1 MDNKRKDNREPV
13 FSNAEILV
21 DGNRHSCRM
30 LNISTGGA
38 KLQLARQLDCG
49 KAVVLSLGN
58 FGQFNAQ
65 IVWQQGGAMGVKFSH
80 DPVEMAAVIMG
91 LASYG

>member
-1 MDNKRKDNREPV
+1 MEYKRSDERETIL
-13 FSNAEILV
+13 SNAEILV
-21 DGNRHSCRM
+21 DGEGLVCRM

-49 KAVVLSLGN
+49 KAVVLCLGN

-65 IVWQQGGAMGVKFSH
+65 VAWQQGGATGVKFSH
-80 DPVEMAAVIMG
+80 DPIEMAAVIMG